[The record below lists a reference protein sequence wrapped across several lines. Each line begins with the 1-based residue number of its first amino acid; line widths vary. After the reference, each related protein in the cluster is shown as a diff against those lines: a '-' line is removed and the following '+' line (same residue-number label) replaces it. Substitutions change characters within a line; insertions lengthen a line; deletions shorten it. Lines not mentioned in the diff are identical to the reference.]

1 MIELNVYDSNLN
13 LIDNKTSW
21 SFNMLK
27 EKLERK
33 LNKIA
38 IIYAEK
44 TIING
49 KLYFKYNLR
58 VYARRRLR

>member
-1 MIELNVYDSNLN
+1 
-13 LIDNKTSW
+13 
-21 SFNMLK
+21 MLK

-49 KLYFKYNLR
+49 KLYFKYNTIKYYKLKSFNNF
-58 VYARRRLR
+58 LELINWNI